1 MPWAVYL
8 WPGLPQLPRDGRWTA
23 LVVAIG
29 AAALLD
35 VVLLASYVWTD
46 WIAPDMRI
54 MGWALLG
61 FTWSGSAVATAWA
74 QRRVAARQDEPGE
87 DCYQEAQ
94 VEYLKGNW
102 FEAERVL
109 GRLLR
114 QNECD
119 LEARLML
126 AALLRHTQR
135 FDEAT
140 RQLNLLVRLQGAPHW
155 ALEIR
160 REGELLVAAR
170 KRTITSTNTE
180 QVSFGDH

>member
-102 FEAERVL
+102 FEAERLV

-114 QNECD
+114 RDNED
-119 LEARLML
+119 LQARLML
-126 AALLRHTQR
+126 SALLRHTQR
-135 FDEAT
+135 FDEAG
-140 RQLNLLVRLQGAPHW
+140 RQIDLLARLEGARGW
-155 ALEIR
+155 APEIH
-160 REGELLVAAR
+160 REAELLAEAR
-170 KRTITSTNTE
+170 QRMMTPANSE
-180 QVSFGDH
+180 